1 MVMGID
7 LRRFSPYLT
16 LLYHDRM
23 DIYPTVESE
32 DEDGA
37 FQNKHSEVP
46 QETNVPCRISLSNKD
61 TSDNS
66 SPYEKI
72 QFNPIIFCGID
83 VNVSAGDKVV
93 VRRCHSDGTVYATYE
108 GLLALTGQPN
118 TWETHKEFELTM
130 EGDA

>member
-1 MVMGID
+1 MGID
-7 LRRFSPYLT
+7 LRRFSPYLD
-16 LLYHDRM
+16 LLHNDRM
-23 DIYPTVESE
+23 DIYSTVESE

-37 FQNKHSEVP
+37 FSNVHPAQP
-46 QETNVPCRISLSNKD
+46 QQKDVPCRISFSSKD
-61 TSDNS
+61 TADME
-66 SPYEKI
+66 SPYEKVKL
-72 QFNPIIFCGID
+72 NPTIFCGRD

-108 GLLALTGQPN
+108 GVLALTGKPN